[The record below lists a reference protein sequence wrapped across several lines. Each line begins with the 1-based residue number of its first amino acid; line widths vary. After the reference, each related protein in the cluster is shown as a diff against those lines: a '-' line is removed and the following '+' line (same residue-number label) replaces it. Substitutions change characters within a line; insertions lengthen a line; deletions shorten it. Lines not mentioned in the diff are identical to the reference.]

1 MSVGKDEAS
10 SSASGGGG
18 VCVCVN
24 SYIEFSGIGRVHRER
39 QRNRRT

>member
-18 VCVCVN
+18 VCVN